1 MEGEDEG
8 GAKAE
13 EAGGGGLADTPRR
26 AFVGYADYQDMHQL
40 FAASPAALAAVDW
53 SALGAARGGEH
64 SSLWL
69 GSEGSHTP
77 THFDT
82 YGVNLVCPARTS

>member
-1 MEGEDEG
+1 MCIRDS
-8 GAKAE
+8 
-13 EAGGGGLADTPRR
+13 PNPNPNPNPN
-26 AFVGYADYQDMHQL
+26 QDMHQL